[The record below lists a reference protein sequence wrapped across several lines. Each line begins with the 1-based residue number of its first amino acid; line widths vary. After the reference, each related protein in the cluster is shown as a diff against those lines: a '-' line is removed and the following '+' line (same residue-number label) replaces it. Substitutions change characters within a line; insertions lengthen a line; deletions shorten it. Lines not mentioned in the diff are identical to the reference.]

1 MAKRTLPH
9 LNATAPLLQHQ
20 SACFAALPSYRAINN
35 RDWFCD
41 LLFRASRPQ
50 NCLSCEHVSFLIRI
64 FVRFVERILLY
75 LIRRVWFAKNDEVSF
90 DEIRLNRVNSFY
102 DFINNGTWNAVV
114 QSIYLLTR
122 RVAVYI
128 IYHILRFSASFK
140 TILLIIFMNQV
151 WKSYFVESRFI
162 QIMFQ
167 CRQFTTKIILFFLH
181 LHTSISDI
189 NRSFPIFNIIPRKL
203 HYSFNQVFAS
213 NRFVGKI
220 VESAKHKKKG
230 EREIHSLI
238 DRGIPS
244 GRDDTPIKQLA
255 SHRTVS
261 RDHPSARINLHSAS
275 TLCVHS

>member
-1 MAKRTLPH
+1 MKRSSTI
-9 LNATAPLLQHQ
+9 NI
-20 SACFAALPSYRAINN
+20 FADS
-35 RDWFCD
+35 
-41 LLFRASRPQ
+41 SRG
-50 NCLSCEHVSFLIRI
+50 RI
-64 FVRFVERILLY
+64 YNISL
-75 LIRRVWFAKNDEVSF
+75 
-90 DEIRLNRVNSFY
+90 
-102 DFINNGTWNAVV
+102 
-114 QSIYLLTR
+114 
-122 RVAVYI
+122 
-128 IYHILRFSASFK
+128 ILRFSASFK

-151 WKSYFVESRFI
+151 WKSYFVESRYDSLKLCFSVDNL
-162 QIMFQ
+162 QQKSF
-167 CRQFTTKIILFFLH
+167 FFLH
-181 LHTSISDI
+181 FHTSISDI
-189 NRSFPIFNIIPRKL
+189 NRSFPIFNIIPRKW
-203 HYSFNQVFAS
+203 HYSFNQVFAP

>member
-1 MAKRTLPH
+1 MKRSSTI
-9 LNATAPLLQHQ
+9 NI
-20 SACFAALPSYRAINN
+20 FADS
-35 RDWFCD
+35 
-41 LLFRASRPQ
+41 SRG
-50 NCLSCEHVSFLIRI
+50 RI
-64 FVRFVERILLY
+64 YNISL
-75 LIRRVWFAKNDEVSF
+75 
-90 DEIRLNRVNSFY
+90 
-102 DFINNGTWNAVV
+102 
-114 QSIYLLTR
+114 
-122 RVAVYI
+122 
-128 IYHILRFSASFK
+128 ILRFSASFK

-181 LHTSISDI
+181 LHISISDI
-189 NRSFPIFNIIPRKL
+189 NRSFPIFNIIPRKW
-203 HYSFNQVFAS
+203 HYSFNQVFAP

-220 VESAKHKKKG
+220 VESAKHKKK
-230 EREIHSLI
+230 ERKREIHSLI